1 MTFEKQIQLMKLR
14 VQQFIFCIILLS
26 FISINAQSRSEIE
39 DQIYTQLKNARD
51 LKGTFDYTEALKHCD
66 EALALSIKID
76 DKEYEG
82 ITYRIM
88 GNILMLDDQL
98 DLAIEKLS
106 IASRIQSR
114 NDFKEELAKTRNAQG
129 LAHTELGNY
138 VQAQNYFD
146 DGLRIYQSLSLFSS
160 RTIILKNKGKLYLK
174 KEDYKKANTT
184 FDQAFKDAKRFAQEY
199 DKAEILIFKSLAL
212 NELLQREKAIN
223 TCTQAIK
230 IGAANKY
237 RWIITEGYKT
247 LSNIHEANGNPTKA
261 IELLKTHNKLLDSI
275 NTINKLR
282 LNSEERAKFNFAER
296 DEIIEQQGEII
307 RQKEEKIEDQ
317 RILTFLGLAFL
328 ILFFSFIIFLFNNNQ
343 KRKKANSLLQSTNY
357 QLIIAK
363 DEAEKATKAKAN
375 FLSTITHELRT
386 PLYTVTGLT
395 DLLLD
400 EDPKESQKG
409 YLKSLR
415 FSGDYLL
422 NFIND
427 ILDVNKIEA
436 KKVELEKIPFNLKKL
451 TEEVLFTQNKAA
463 KDNKTKLH
471 LNFEESIPE
480 YLLGDSLRVS
490 QILIN
495 LVSNAIKFTKNGDV
509 SLNVKKTGD
518 DLNTLDLLI
527 EVKDSGIGISY
538 DKQEEIFESF
548 SQGSVEINRK
558 YGGTGLGLTIVKNL
572 LEIMGSEI
580 QLKSQPNVGT
590 TFYFEITFDLA
601 KRESIDTPKNTEVL
615 PPDLLETLKDKNILL
630 VDDVKINQLITQKT
644 LTKKEI
650 NCITADNGE
659 DAILRAKE
667 QEFDLILM
675 DIHMPGI
682 GGVEATKQIRLFNT
696 TIPII
701 ALTAITIEKED
712 LIRFNEA
719 GFNDIL
725 SKPFK
730 ADTFFKKIYLQLT
743 K

>member
-1 MTFEKQIQLMKLR
+1 MKALIKQI
-14 VQQFIFCIILLS
+14 IFCVLLLTSVS
-26 FISINAQSRSEIE
+26 FFAQSDAEIE
-39 DQIYTQLKNARD
+39 DQIFEYLEKAKDVKRI
-51 LKGTFDYTEALKHCD
+51 LDYDEALKHCNN
-66 EALALSIKID
+66 ALSLAIKINNP
-76 DKEYEG
+76 EYEAKV
-82 ITYRIM
+82 YREI
-88 GNILMLDDQL
+88 GNILMHHNKFQESSENLN
-98 DLAIEKLS
+98 K
-106 IASRIQSR
+106 ASKIQ
-114 NDFKEELAKTRNAQG
+114 NDNRFEEELAKTRNAQG
-129 LAHTELGNY
+129 LLHTELGNY
-138 VQAQNYFD
+138 HQALVYFD
-146 DGLRIYQSLSLFSS
+146 EALNIYKSLSLFSS
-160 RTIILKNKGKLYLK
+160 RTKIFKNKGKLYLRK
-174 KEDYKKANTT
+174 KDFSKANKA
-184 FDQAFKDAKRFAQEY
+184 FDQAYKEAKRYAQTREQA
-199 DKAEILIFKSLAL
+199 DILLHKSQAL
-212 NELLQREKAIN
+212 NELNLHTDAIN
-223 TCTQAIK
+223 SCKEAIDM
-230 IGAANKY
+230 GMANKY
-237 RWIITEGYKT
+237 RLIITNGYKT
-247 LSNIHEANGNPTKA
+247 LSTIYEDNGNPSKA
-261 IELLKTHNKLLDSI
+261 IELLKTHNKLMDSI
-275 NTINKLR
+275 YSINEVRLSAESIAKLDFDKQDR
-282 LNSEERAKFNFAER
+282 L
-296 DEIIEQQGEII
+296 IEQKEENI
-307 RQKEEKIEDQ
+307 RQKDEQ
-317 RILTFLGLAFL
+317 LRQSQILTFLGLAFL

-343 KRKKANSLLQSTNY
+343 KRKKANLLLQSTNY

-422 NFIND
+422 TFIND

-463 KDNKTKLH
+463 KDNNTKLH

-480 YLLGDSLRVS
+480 YLLGDSLRLS

-495 LVSNAIKFTKNGDV
+495 LTSNAIKFTKKGNV
-509 SLNVKKTGD
+509 SLNVTKTGGN
-518 DLNTLDLLI
+518 LNTIDLLI

-572 LEIMGSEI
+572 LEIMGSKI
-580 QLKSQPNVGT
+580 QLKSEPNVGT
-590 TFYFEITFDLA
+590 TFFFEITLDLA
-601 KRESIDTPKNTEVL
+601 KRESIDVPKSTEIF
-615 PPDLLETLKDKNILL
+615 PTDLLEILKNKNVLL

-650 NCITADNGE
+650 NCVTADNGE
-659 DAILRAKE
+659 DAVLKVQE
-667 QEFDLILM
+667 QQFDLILM

-682 GGVEATKQIRLFNT
+682 GGIEATKQIRAFDT
-696 TIPII
+696 SIPII

-712 LIRFNEA
+712 LILFNEA

-730 ADTFFKKIYLQLT
+730 TDTFFNKIYLQLT

>member
-1 MTFEKQIQLMKLR
+1 MKPLIKQI
-14 VQQFIFCIILLS
+14 IFCALFLTSIS
-26 FISINAQSRSEIE
+26 FFAQSDAEIE
-39 DQIYTQLKNARD
+39 DQIFEYLEKAKDVKRI
-51 LKGTFDYTEALKHCD
+51 LDYDEALKHCNT
-66 EALALSIKID
+66 ALDLAIQID
-76 DKEYEG
+76 NPEYEAKV
-82 ITYRIM
+82 YREK
-88 GNILMLDDQL
+88 GNILMHQNKFQESSENLN
-98 DLAIEKLS
+98 K
-106 IASRIQSR
+106 ASKIQD
-114 NDFKEELAKTRNAQG
+114 NNKFEEELAKTRNAQG
-129 LAHTELGNY
+129 LLYIELGKY
-138 VQAQNYFD
+138 HQALVYFD
-146 DGLRIYQSLSLFSS
+146 EALKIYKSLSLFSS
-160 RTIILKNKGKLYLK
+160 RAKILKNKGKLYLR
-174 KEDYKKANTT
+174 KEDFSKANNV
-184 FDQAFKDAKRFAQEY
+184 FDQASDVAKRYGKTREQA
-199 DKAEILIFKSLAL
+199 DILLHKSQAL
-212 NELLQREKAIN
+212 NELKLHKDAIN
-223 TCTQAIK
+223 SCKEAIDM
-230 IGAANKY
+230 GRANKY
-237 RWIITEGYKT
+237 RLIITNGYKT
-247 LSNIHEANGNPTKA
+247 LSTIYEDSGNPTKA
-261 IELLKTHNKLLDSI
+261 IELLKTHNKSMDSI
-275 NTINKLR
+275 YSINEKRLSAESIAKLDFDSQDRLLERLEEKNRQQDEKLR
-282 LNSEERAKFNFAER
+282 QS
-296 DEIIEQQGEII
+296 QT
-307 RQKEEKIEDQ
+307 
-317 RILTFLGLAFL
+317 LTFLGLAFL

-422 NFIND
+422 TFIND

-451 TEEVLFTQNKAA
+451 TEEVLFTQNKVA

-509 SLNVKKTGD
+509 SLNVKKTGGN
-518 DLNTLDLLI
+518 LNTLDLLI

-538 DKQEEIFESF
+538 DKQDEIFESF
-548 SQGSVEINRK
+548 SQGSVQINRK

-572 LEIMGSEI
+572 LEIMGSKI

-601 KRESIDTPKNTEVL
+601 KKDSIDTPENTEVF
-615 PPDLLETLKDKNILL
+615 PPDLLETLKNKNILL

-667 QEFDLILM
+667 QLFDLILM

-712 LIRFNEA
+712 LIEFNEA

-730 ADTFFKKIYLQLT
+730 SDTFFKKIYLQLT